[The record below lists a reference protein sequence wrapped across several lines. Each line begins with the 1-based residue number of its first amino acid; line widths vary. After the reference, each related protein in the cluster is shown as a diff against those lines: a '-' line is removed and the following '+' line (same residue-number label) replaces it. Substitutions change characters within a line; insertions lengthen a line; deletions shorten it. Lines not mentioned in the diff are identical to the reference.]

1 MTEKDV
7 MDKMFDLAFEM
18 KNEQSKMPFFTTI
31 SEGERG
37 ILGLLG
43 KSYPDPL
50 SSGDLAEKMFI
61 GTGRVGNALKSLEK
75 KGLIYRKKDEKD
87 KRKVWVHLTD
97 LGYQDFQKIDKA
109 CMHFLENLIELVSIE
124 KFDAFLDQFQEIL
137 KAGEEIKKRKEYQNL
152 W

>member
-1 MTEKDV
+1 MTEKDI
-7 MDKMFDLAFEM
+7 MDKMFNLAFEM
-18 KNEQSKMPFFTTI
+18 KNEQSKMPFFTAI

-43 KSYPDPL
+43 KSYPEPL

-75 KGLIYRKKDEKD
+75 KGLICREKDAKD
-87 KRKVWVHLTD
+87 KRKVWVYLTD
-97 LGYQDFQKIDKA
+97 HGYQNYQKIDKA
-109 CMHFLENLIELVSIE
+109 CMQFLEDLIQLVSIE
-124 KFDAFLDQFQEIL
+124 KFDAFLNQFQEIL
-137 KAGEEIKKRKEYQNL
+137 LAGGEIKKRKEYQNL